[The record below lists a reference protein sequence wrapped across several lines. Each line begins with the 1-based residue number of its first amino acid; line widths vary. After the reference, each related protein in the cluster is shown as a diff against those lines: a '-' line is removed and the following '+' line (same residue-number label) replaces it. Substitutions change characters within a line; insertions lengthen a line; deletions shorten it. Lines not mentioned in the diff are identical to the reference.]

1 MKTRRSQVIIKKDF
15 QQKLIVYIMAIA
27 VITFNVILM
36 IADVVDA
43 HLGSEESLISLFYVS
58 VGVMELLAVAIIYYL
73 GRDISFHIAG
83 PMYALER
90 TLRSMGEGKLDQ
102 TLKLRARDHF
112 VEVSDELNRVISDYR
127 ERIYEVQE
135 LARQL
140 DASENSEQSA
150 ALREKLDWFV
160 TESETS

>member
-135 LARQL
+135 LVRQL

-160 TESETS
+160 TESETP

>member
-1 MKTRRSQVIIKKDF
+1 MKTRRNQLIIKKDF
-15 QQKLIVYIMAIA
+15 QQRLIVYIMAIA

-36 IADVVDA
+36 IAEVVDA
-43 HLGSEESLISLFYVS
+43 HLGSEESLVSLFYVS
-58 VGVMELLAVAIIYYL
+58 VGVMEILAAVIIYFL

-83 PMYALER
+83 PIYALER
-90 TLRSMGEGKLDQ
+90 TLRIMGKGKLDQ
-102 TLKLRARDHF
+102 ALKLRARDQF
-112 VEVSDELNRVISDYR
+112 GEVSDELNRVMSDYR
-127 ERIYEVQE
+127 ERIYEVQQ

-140 DASENSEQSA
+140 DTSENSEQSA